1 MGFVRESSKK
11 HANPFESSANPPAN
25 PLDFSPQELRFL
37 VRPGPTL
44 MRILSE
50 YLRILWSSPHSN
62 LVFWYKPEAPER
74 RLSLASN
81 ANCMYDCGC
90 IVFCVFLALSQ
101 SDLGYIRLFGYTEA
115 IFITCEGGHTSCQAP
130 KHEAYQ
136 ETPCTSR
143 AHRSP
148 C

>member
-11 HANPFESSANPPAN
+11 TANPLESSANPPAN
-25 PLDFSPQELRFL
+25 PLDFSPQQLRFL
-37 VRPGPTL
+37 VRASRTL

-74 RLSLASN
+74 RLYLASN
-81 ANCMYDCGC
+81 ANCMYDRGC

-101 SDLGYIRLFGYTEA
+101 SDLGYIRLFCYTEA
-115 IFITCEGGHTSCQAP
+115 IFTTCEGGHPSCQAP
-130 KHEAYQ
+130 KHEPDQ
-136 ETPCTSR
+136 ETPCTNR
-143 AHRSP
+143 AHRTP